1 MDKKKCMFA
10 RNSFRRPG
18 SELMMYDEQYAA
30 LIFGSIGL
38 TDKAKCS
45 EDSPKPMKTKSIWKI
60 KNFNS
65 KT

>member
-1 MDKKKCMFA
+1 
-10 RNSFRRPG
+10 
-18 SELMMYDEQYAA
+18 MYDEQYDA

-45 EDSPKPMKTKSIWKI
+45 EDSPKLMKI
-60 KNFNS
+60 KSNWKMKKNFKS